1 MEWLALIQ
9 SLLPPLLSNSPK
21 LLILF
26 RPEMTLPPRRPMRI
40 AGNMKRV
47 PLSQDSV
54 VKVTY
59 IQVHGYKVNIH
70 CHAQGIGARGRAA
83 GLNGTR
89 GQSPCS
95 QGSLCSGAL
104 AFSFVLVLAAT
115 REDRS
120 PRTGQRNSTIAKV
133 TYPCARV
140 LHMRS
145 PGRLRS
151 PGKGR
156 LSQVRARC
164 DAGD

>member
-1 MEWLALIQ
+1 M
-9 SLLPPLLSNSPK
+9 LSNSPK

-59 IQVHGYKVNIH
+59 IQVQGYKVNIH
-70 CHAQGIGARGRAA
+70 CHAQGIGARGRAV

-95 QGSLCSGAL
+95 RGSLCSGAL

-115 REDRS
+115 REDRL
-120 PRTGQRNSTIAKV
+120 PRTGQRKLDDSQGHLSLRTRPPYAL
-133 TYPCARV
+133 TGAPARSRQ
-140 LHMRS
+140 RS
-145 PGRLRS
+145 AFAGACPLR
-151 PGKGR
+151 R
-156 LSQVRARC
+156 R
-164 DAGD
+164 